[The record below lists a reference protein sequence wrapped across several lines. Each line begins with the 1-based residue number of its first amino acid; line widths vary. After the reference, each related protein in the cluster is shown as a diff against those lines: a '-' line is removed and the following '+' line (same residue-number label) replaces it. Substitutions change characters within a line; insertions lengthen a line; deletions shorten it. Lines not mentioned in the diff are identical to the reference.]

1 METWQIR
8 ELFEQGKYK
17 EIVEFFIKNPPSS
30 SDEYNLL
37 ALSYYNLGFFDE
49 SEEVLKNGL
58 TVFPNDVDILFNLIE
73 ILYGREKYDEV
84 EEYLD
89 TVLSIEPD
97 NYVYYDILATIN
109 LKKGQNEKAY
119 KAAKKALKFSPSD
132 VSKDLAEKYHQFWN
146 DLSVPFWS
154 ISNNKKSKNL
164 LLVSS
169 GCNYPHSFR
178 KFVENGW
185 GLYVLKTPTW
195 VSFQTNYRILEDVG
209 AKIIA
214 QEDMEDF
221 LNDFGSELDVIVRT
235 GYFYGGNDLYRMTC
249 GLTDVDQIDTFFK
262 VVKLSRMKNPEV
274 KAVLAF
280 DGDSFFSDDRWNDW
294 FRKRIDVCDY
304 ILFDTNNLANY
315 FITRVFDKGSSQS
328 SKVKVMRVEM
338 PCSSDVMVHFYDTY
352 VRKVLTMGRLV
363 NNYIPISSL
372 FIEKMKERI
381 SIGRGKNYDEV
392 RDGLRKFGELY
403 GSRAFG
409 LGYFYDFYER
419 TMSFSQLLENRVE
432 DKATSNALNNTFP
445 LVYGYTNVPGK
456 VITYLQFG
464 LIPIIPDDEND
475 FHRELINNGM
485 AIGMDRRNL
494 FFNPYSYSD
503 KVISEMRRNIAMNR
517 DIFTF
522 DLFYDFVEN
531 LVERR
536 EK

>member
-1 METWQIR
+1 MENSEIN
-8 ELFEQGKYK
+8 ELFKQGRYK
-17 EIVEFFIKNPPSS
+17 EVIDYFSESS
-30 SDEYNLL
+30 VRTPDEYNLL
-37 ALSYYNLGFFDE
+37 ALSYYSLGLFKE
-49 SEEVLKNGL
+49 ARNALKNGL
-58 TVFPNDVDILFNLIE
+58 SIFPDDKDILFNLIE
-73 ILYGREKYDEV
+73 ILYEQAEYEEAEKY
-84 EEYLD
+84 LAMA
-89 TVLSIEPD
+89 LKIEPE
-97 NYVYYDILATIN
+97 NYVYYDILATI
-109 LKKGQNEKAY
+109 LLRQERNEEALS
-119 KAAKKALKFSPSD
+119 AATNALKFAPVD
-132 VSKDLAEKYHQFWN
+132 VSRQLVEKY
-146 DLSVPFWS
+146 
-154 ISNNKKSKNL
+154 SNVWDEFKSKSKCSSNFRRARNI
-164 LLVSS
+164 LLVGSAY
-169 GCNYPHSFR
+169 NYAYSFR
-178 KFVENGW
+178 KFIEKGW
-185 GLYVLKTPTW
+185 NLYVLKTPTW

-262 VVKLSRMKNPEV
+262 VVKISRMKNPKV

-392 RDGLRKFGELY
+392 RDGLRKFAELY

-419 TMSFSQLLENRVE
+419 AMSFSQLLENRVE

-475 FHRELINNGM
+475 FHRELIDNGM
-485 AIGMDRRNL
+485 AIGMTKDKL
-494 FFNPYSYSD
+494 FFDPYVYSD
-503 KVISEMRRNIAMNR
+503 RQITEMRRNIQGHTYV
-517 DIFTF
+517 FTF
-522 DLFYDFVEN
+522 DPFYDFAESIVSG
-531 LVERR
+531 
-536 EK
+536 K